1 MNRNNSR
8 TRLQKIKN
16 KKELTEI
23 IDNKYK
29 KLNNN
34 FDMIMNKSSQMT
46 NNSIKEIMNELIDFL
61 DEIFLFLEACVPFR
75 YARTPFFPNGTIR
88 SKKINNKKRNN
99 SNKIRYDIIR
109 SISSSIRDI
118 RYLIRKYTLKP
129 DGLTYSSAFS
139 TPEAKYDKDKVLTI
153 LKILSGTFGMKN
165 NTSTTPIKK
174 VALNR
179 AINLIKDDKLS
190 KNNGTNKNLSISNYS
205 NQIKNEYIKKGN
217 LLKRFNIIYK
227 IIRRLLENEKLVP
240 ELTPQEIA
248 NQKEKLKKDQEEKD
262 KIQREQQ
269 EIINRQKSVN
279 IVYNEINKSIQTA
292 LRSISQF
299 EAHTSTNGGTPQSP
313 PASALPEQSAKKAK
327 KAAKYAL
334 VNAGIKPKKAKGG

>member
-1 MNRNNSR
+1 MSNNNSR
-8 TRLQKIKN
+8 TRLQKEKNKEQLVKIIDEKYDKLDSEFSMIKN
-16 KKELTEI
+16 K
-23 IDNKYK
+23 NKT
-29 KLNNN
+29 
-34 FDMIMNKSSQMT
+34 MT
-46 NNSIKEIMNELIDFL
+46 NNRIKGTMNELIDFL
-61 DEIFLFLEACVPFR
+61 DEIFLFLEASVPFR
-75 YARTPFFPNGTIR
+75 YARTPFFPNGTINSIR
-88 SKKINNKKRNN
+88 ANQKLNN
-99 SNKIRYDIIR
+99 STKTKYNIIR
-109 SISSSIRDI
+109 SISSSIKDI
-118 RYLIRKYTLKP
+118 RHLIRQYVLKP

-139 TPEAKYDKDKVLTI
+139 TPEAKYDNDKVLTI

-165 NTSTTPIKK
+165 NNSTTSIKK
-174 VALNR
+174 IALNR
-179 AINLIKDDKLS
+179 AINLIKNENLS

-269 EIINRQKSVN
+269 EINNRQKSVN

>member
-75 YARTPFFPNGTIR
+75 YARTPFFPNGTIN

-179 AINLIKDDKLS
+179 AINLIKDENLS
-190 KNNGTNKNLSISNYS
+190 KNNGTNKNLSINNYS
-205 NQIKNEYIKKGN
+205 NQIKNEYINNGN
-217 LLKRFNIIYK
+217 QLKRFNIIYK

-299 EAHTSTNGGTPQSP
+299 EAHTSTNGGAPQSP
-313 PASALPEQSAKKAK
+313 SPSALPIPGLVTSAKAAKKAGK
-327 KAAKYAL
+327 L
-334 VNAGIKPKKAKGG
+334 KGG